1 MNIKILHFF
10 QERKIRARVGK
21 YVPLL
26 PVASDI
32 SSSCLLCN
40 FHAWLC
46 PFSNSRVLCG
56 GRSVSFCFITF
67 LLLLLACLAN
77 SRCSEIHVNV
87 NVSRTMGGEQRGS
100 LYFGMTLNR
109 ILTLSLSLPI
119 TKMSLIIY
127 FSNTSQ
133 CYPKAYER
141 ECMHK
146 TLWEMEKQHKVDLPS
161 QKVAKTWC
169 GSLIPGGWAEC

>member
-1 MNIKILHFF
+1 MFLFF
-10 QERKIRARVGK
+10 QWHLIFHPPVSCIISMPGC
-21 YVPLL
+21 VPSVT
-26 PVASDI
+26 PE
-32 SSSCLLCN
+32 SS
-40 FHAWLC
+40 
-46 PFSNSRVLCG
+46 VG

-100 LYFGMTLNR
+100 LYLWMTLNR

-127 FSNTSQ
+127 FSNTSR